1 MIPGS
6 PLIWVAALG
15 WLAAAGTY
23 GFQKIKAIEAARAA
37 YDTGY
42 ESGRASASAA
52 TVAAA
57 TATAAAE
64 REAIDLTPLPES
76 KAAIMDLCRRSA
88 SCREKGTL
96 K

>member
-6 PLIWVAALG
+6 PLIWIAALG
-15 WLAAAGTY
+15 WLTAAGAY

-64 REAIDLTPLPES
+64 REAIDLTPLPAS
-76 KAAIMDLCRRSA
+76 KAAIVELCRKRA
-88 SCREKGTL
+88 SCRERGKL
-96 K
+96 